1 MAAAYTTGFL
11 KPTMKVLPEPKD
23 TDVVY
28 NKKGVFNK
36 VAFDK
41 ALANFR
47 ANSNAPAAVKY
58 RTNEL
63 TKKYGKL
70 TDDQGKP
77 LFNATVLN
85 DLASGTYRATYL
97 DDKVKAWAENKIIN
111 SSNYADILKD
121 KGKGGGINSIAY
133 QGVLQSLMTDPL
145 EAEKFTYPKT
155 YTDKITTAAADIAGV
170 DTAVDT
176 AAESDAA
183 EKAAA
188 DIATADALATATDK
202 QKATKF
208 GYTIPKLTA
217 EEALA
222 SYNPDK
228 GIWHG
233 ASTTNS
239 PFGDTLQG
247 LIAGYK
253 NPYAPGNTNP
263 TSSLSI
269 DRQKP
274 VIYHAPELTNNAAG
288 GTNPY
293 SSGKPA
299 TPVVPKVEAP
309 PVVPKV
315 EAPPV
320 VPKVEAPPVVPKV
333 ETPPVVPKVETPP
346 VVPKV
351 ETPKTVDVPTGIAAL
366 PVVTNP
372 VEDPRW
378 GGPAAQQVAY
388 AQDWLKNN
396 PNAPATSIANMKS
409 LLENRQYAAQ
419 QQAAPTAAQQAAAQQ
434 QAQSDEW
441 EYNGRKAREETAAWE
456 KRLVAQQQADA
467 AAQQAAQA
475 AMQAP
480 TGLTLT
486 GPQPTSNTL
495 DSLVGPV
502 VPAQQQA
509 QQAAAQQFSLTA
521 TQPQQQPTYSGIA
534 APTAAQQQQTV
545 VETDAERIARQ
556 QASIAALEASYP
568 QQFSL
573 TATQPQQQY
582 TLGPQ
587 VPQRTSLQTFADRAR
602 EINTIQ
608 NGFTSAA
615 DASAYEAAHPGYTT
629 NVYTP

>member
-1 MAAAYTTGFL
+1 MAAAYTTGFKQPSL
-11 KPTMKVLPEPKD
+11 KKTLVFPDPTKYVDKKTGGTTPKYEQDID
-23 TDVVY
+23 TYY
-28 NKKGVFNK
+28 N
-36 VAFDK
+36 
-41 ALANFR
+41 
-47 ANSNAPAAVKY
+47 NSPNADAVKY

-145 EAEKFTYPKT
+145 EAEKFAYPKT
-155 YTDKITTAAADIAGV
+155 YTDKITTAAADIASA
-170 DTAVDT
+170 DTVVDT
-176 AAESDAA
+176 AAETA
-183 EKAAA
+183 ES
-188 DIATADALATATDK
+188 DALATATGK
-202 QKATKF
+202 QKAMKYD
-208 GYTIPKLTA
+208 YTIPKLTA

-239 PFGDTLQG
+239 PFGATLQG

-263 TSSLSI
+263 TSSLPI

-333 ETPPVVPKVETPP
+333 EAPPVVPKVEAPPVVPKVETPP

-378 GGPAAQQVAY
+378 GGPAAQQ
-388 AQDWLKNN
+388 
-396 PNAPATSIANMKS
+396 
-409 LLENRQYAAQ
+409 
-419 QQAAPTAAQQAAAQQ
+419 
-434 QAQSDEW
+434 DEW
-441 EYNGRKAREETAAWE
+441 ELNSKKAREDTLAWE
-456 KRLVAQQQADA
+456 KRLAAQQQADA
-467 AAQQAAQA
+467 AAQQAAQ
-475 AMQAP
+475 QAQQDEWE
-480 TGLTLT
+480 LNSKKAREDTLAWEKR
-486 GPQPTSNTL
+486 L
-495 DSLVGPV
+495 A
-502 VPAQQQA
+502 AQQQA
-509 QQAAAQQFSLTA
+509 DAAAQQFSLTA
-521 TQPQQQPTYSGIA
+521 TQPQQQPTYPGIA
-534 APTAAQQQQTV
+534 APTAAQVPQRTV

-556 QASIAALEASYP
+556 QASIAELEASYP

-573 TATQPQQQY
+573 TATQPQQQFSLTAPQQEAATQQFSLTATQPQQQPTY
-582 TLGPQ
+582 PGIAAPTAAQ
-587 VPQRTSLQTFADRAR
+587 VPQRTSLQTWADRAR

-629 NVYTP
+629 NDYTP